1 MDKIVNQEGLIP
13 MMAKLSKEFRALVME
28 KFQKNGIQLNK
39 EQAIILKILTGV
51 NECPQNNLALVTSRD
66 KTTLTR
72 LLTTMEKKC
81 LIKRRQCDI
90 DKRVNLVS
98 ITENGLKAFKEAEPI
113 VTSILKNAVAGIEEQ
128 RIREAKLL
136 IKDIYNNLNIPYEK

>member
-39 EQAIILKILTGV
+39 EQAIILKILTDV
-51 NECPQNNLALVTSRD
+51 NECPQNDLALVTSRD

-72 LLTTMEKKC
+72 LLTTMEKKS
-81 LIKRRQCDI
+81 LIQRRQCKS

-98 ITENGLKAFKEAEPI
+98 ITDTGLIAFKEAEPI
-113 VTSILKNAVAGIEEQ
+113 LTTILDDAVTGIEEH
-128 RIREAKLL
+128 RINEAKLL